1 MRQELVSIIM
11 PSYNSVYIAESIE
24 SVLAQ
29 TYKNWELL
37 VTDDCSTDNTREVV
51 AAYAAKDPRIKL
63 FKLEQ
68 NSGAGVARNN
78 SIEQA
83 QGRFIAFLDSDD
95 KWLPNKLEKQIAFML
110 DNNYELTFTSYK
122 VNSED
127 GINTGSVKCLSE
139 LSYFRLLCDNCV
151 GCLTAIYDTKQM
163 GKMYMPMLRKRQ
175 DWCLWLSILKKCKQ
189 GYGLQEELAE
199 YRVMANS
206 VSSNKL
212 SLVEYNIKVY
222 NEFLGHSKFVSYI
235 MFFILFTPTYVSKKL
250 NRKIQK

>member
-1 MRQELVSIIM
+1 M
-11 PSYNSVYIAESIE
+11 PSYNSTYISESIE

-29 TYKNWELL
+29 SYKNWELL
-37 VTDDCSTDNTREVV
+37 ITDDCSSDATRDIV
-51 AAYAAKDPRIKL
+51 AQYAANDARIKL
-63 FKLEQ
+63 FKLDQ

-78 SIEQA
+78 SIENA

-110 DNNYELTFTSYK
+110 DNNCELTFTSYK
-122 VNSED
+122 VNRED
-127 GINTGSVKCLSE
+127 GVNTGSVKCLKK

-151 GCLTAIYDTKQM
+151 GCLTAIYDTKLM

-175 DWCLWLSILKKCKQ
+175 DWCLWLSVLKKCKH

-206 VSSNKL
+206 VSSKKL

-222 NEFLGHSKFVSYI
+222 NEFLGHSKFVSYL
-235 MFFILFTPTYVSKKL
+235 MFCVLFIPTYGSKKIIQ
-250 NRKIQK
+250 KIQK